1 MKGMDSEK
9 RKTETSMS
17 KPLFYFLK
25 NISRQVID
33 LRTLQYCLSFLFIGT
48 LSQSISSYESDPYLW
63 LEEVE
68 SKASL
73 AWVEEQ
79 NQETFTRY
87 TQSNKF
93 IEQYQKIKTELNDE
107 ERIPSAYYQNGEMY
121 NFWRDEENVRGI
133 WRKTSF
139 ESYLE
144 DQPVWE
150 NILDI
155 DQLAEDEGINWLYRG
170 ADCLAPEY
178 KRCLIRL
185 SDGGT
190 DAVTIREFD
199 LIEKKFLRNGFNTY
213 SSKQNASWVNEN
225 QILIGADFGEGS
237 MNESGYP
244 MQVKLWNRGEALDDA
259 KVFFKGSYEKIFSFP
274 FVSIRPDGKHYG
286 IIEGPTFF
294 SKVLHLF

>member
-1 MKGMDSEK
+1 
-9 RKTETSMS
+9 MS

-25 NISRQVID
+25 NISREVIEMKV
-33 LRTLQYCLSFLFIGT
+33 LQYYLSCLFIGL
-48 LSQSISSYESDPYLW
+48 LSQSVISDEPDPYLW

-68 SKASL
+68 GKRSL

-79 NQETFTRY
+79 NQETFSRY
-87 TQSNKF
+87 TQSNAF
-93 IEQYQKIKTELNDE
+93 NEQYQKIKTELNDE

-121 NFWRDEENVRGI
+121 NFWRDAENVRGV

-155 DQLAEDEGINWLYRG
+155 DQLADSEGINWLFRG

-199 LIEKKFLRNGFNTY
+199 LNEKKFVKDGFNTY
-213 SSKQNASWVNEN
+213 PSKQNASWVNEN
-225 QILIGADFGEGS
+225 QILIGADFGEGT

-244 MQVKLWNRGEALDDA
+244 MQVKLWNRGEALDGS
-259 KVFFKGSYEKIFSFP
+259 KIFFSGSYEKIFSFP
-274 FVSIRPDGKHYG
+274 FVSIRPDGKHY
-286 IIEGPTFF
+286 
-294 SKVLHLF
+294 